1 MEKHEQLYD
10 ELYEMAKRIEE
21 IRIELFNDKGHKDN
35 LTFEDAFQEADDEL
49 FRISGQLSRLV
60 YNVFK
65 GED

>member
-35 LTFEDAFQEADDEL
+35 LTFEDTFQESDDEL